1 MQCSTQSV
9 KDQMKQWRSSQGL
22 HSCFTKGVP
31 QPSHAVLCKRKGQS
45 GLLPLLSWFFPY
57 LTSWEGW
64 LRSSLRLWHLCEGD
78 MCSLCTAVTLILLR
92 RHLLY
97 QWGQDYGPCSIST
110 LTDILQP
117 GPLWKNP
124 ACRLTS
130 YFHPFPLSPQ
140 KNSHHLEINKNQR
153 TRISNN
159 TGVPLGVPQ

>member
-1 MQCSTQSV
+1 M
-9 KDQMKQWRSSQGL
+9 L
-22 HSCFTKGVP
+22 HSVCEGPDEAVAVFSRATQLLHEGCSPAQPCCFVQKEGAVWSSP
-31 QPSHAVLCKRKGQS
+31 IAVLV
-45 GLLPLLSWFFPY
+45 LPLPY
-57 LTSWEGW
+57 IWEGW

-78 MCSLCTAVTLILLR
+78 MCSLCTAVTLILLW

-97 QWGQDYGPCSIST
+97 QWGQDYRPCSISA

-130 YFHPFPLSPQ
+130 YFHPFPLSPP
-140 KNSHHLEINKNQR
+140 KNSHHLEINKNQH